1 MLDHAIVMGGSVAG
15 LCAAAALTDVAKR
28 VTLLERDADPRG
40 ALARKG
46 TPQGHHAHVLLNLG
60 ARSLAS
66 LFPGVLEQLRERGAV
81 HGDAADICR
90 WFIHGQWRPSFI
102 KGLEISMQTRPMLE
116 ACLRENLQA
125 RPGVELR
132 FGAAIDEPIFVPGG
146 RAGAGRIAGVRLAS
160 GEQLDADLVVDA
172 TGRGSKSPKWLEQWG
187 FGRPKQQVVELGLAY
202 VSGLFE
208 IPREASP
215 IEAVMIYPLP
225 PISPRA
231 PTHAANM
238 RGGVAFHV
246 EGDRWMVTQFGYHGE
261 HAPTDLSAFRTWAG
275 SLAKPDLHQLLES
288 ATLIG
293 ELRKFA
299 YPKQVRHLYEKL
311 GRLPSNYIV
320 HGDAVCSFDP
330 VFGQGMSV
338 ASAEAVI
345 MRQMIASKGVRPK
358 SIQAAFGRL
367 IDDPWLLA
375 AAEAHLWSETHGWK
389 PPGVGILHKFTARMH
404 GAAAVDNE
412 VYSAFLDVVHL
423 DKRPTSLFKPRLLRK
438 ILRKP
443 KPTS

>member
-1 MLDHAIVMGGSVAG
+1 MLDHAVVMGGSIAG
-15 LCAAAALTDVAKR
+15 LCAAAALGEVAKS

-40 ALARKG
+40 ATARKG
-46 TPQGHHAHVLLNLG
+46 TPQSHHAHVLLNLG
-60 ARSLAS
+60 ARSLDA
-66 LFPGVLEQLRERGAV
+66 LFPGVLDDLRSRGAV

-90 WFIHGQWRPSFI
+90 WFIHGQWRPSFV

-125 RPGVELR
+125 RANVQLR
-132 FGAAIDEPIFVPGG
+132 FDTAIDEPIFDATSRSV
-146 RAGAGRIAGVRLAS
+146 RGVRLAE

-187 FGRPKQQVVELGLAY
+187 FGRPKQQSVEVGLAY
-202 VSGLFE
+202 VSGMFE
-208 IPREASP
+208 IPPGTVPHEA
-215 IEAVMIYPLP
+215 IMIYPRP
-225 PISPRA
+225 PTRPNA
-231 PTHAANM
+231 PAHAVNK

-246 EGDRWMVTQFGYHGE
+246 EGDRWMVTQFGYHGD

-275 SLAKPDLHQLLES
+275 SLAEPDLQKALES

-293 ELRKFA
+293 ELRKFT
-299 YPKQVRHLYEKL
+299 YPKQVRNLYEKL
-311 GRLPSNYIV
+311 ARLPGNYVV

-338 ASAEAVI
+338 ASAEAVA
-345 MRQMIASKGVRPK
+345 MRRVIAKKGVRPRA
-358 SIQAAFGRL
+358 IQLAFAK
-367 IDDPWLLA
+367 IIEDPWQLA
-375 AAEAHLWSETHGWK
+375 SAEAHLWTETQGWK
-389 PPGVGILHKFTARMH
+389 PPGVALLQKFTHRMH
-404 GAAAVDNE
+404 DAAADDNE

-438 ILRKP
+438 IMKAP
-443 KPTS
+443 KRV